1 MAGEG
6 DPGRRREEL
15 ERLAR
20 RLRGL
25 LVEMSH
31 RGGAPHLASGLSCA
45 EILVAAYFEVLS
57 LDPRR
62 PDDPARDRF
71 ILSKGHAAAALYAA
85 LALRGFFPPEW
96 LERYARAGAELPEQ
110 PAPGCAPGVEL
121 ATGSLGH
128 GLPVGLGMA
137 LAARLQGRPSRVFVL
152 LGDGECNEG
161 SVWEAALLAPARR
174 LANLAAIVDWN
185 RWQAT
190 ARSEEVMALS
200 PLRAKWEA
208 FGWEA
213 VEVDGHDAP
222 AVARELSRVPR
233 GAAPG
238 RPLALIARTVKGRGV
253 SFMEDDNNWHY
264 RIPSAAELAAARAE
278 LGLA

>member
-1 MAGEG
+1 MAG
-6 DPGRRREEL
+6 DPEQRRAEL
-15 ERLAR
+15 ERVAR
-20 RLRGL
+20 QLRAA

-31 RGGAPHLASGLSCA
+31 RSGAPHLASGLSCV
-45 EILVAAYFEVLS
+45 EILVAAYFEVLA

-71 ILSKGHAAAALYAA
+71 LLSKGHAAAALYAA
-85 LALRGFFPPEW
+85 LALRGFFPAAW
-96 LERYARAGAELPEQ
+96 LERYARAGGPLPEQ

-137 LAARLQGRPSRVFVL
+137 LAARLTGSPHRVFVL

-174 LANLAAIVDWN
+174 LGNLAAIVDCN

-190 ARSEEVMALS
+190 ARSEEVMALA

-208 FGWEA
+208 FGWDA
-213 VEVDGHDAP
+213 LEVDGHDA
-222 AVARELSRVPR
+222 VALCRALARLPR
-233 GAAPG
+233 GAGPG
-238 RPLALIARTVKGRGV
+238 RPLAVIAHTVKGRGV

-264 RIPSAAELAAARAE
+264 RIPTALELAAARAE
-278 LGLA
+278 LGFA